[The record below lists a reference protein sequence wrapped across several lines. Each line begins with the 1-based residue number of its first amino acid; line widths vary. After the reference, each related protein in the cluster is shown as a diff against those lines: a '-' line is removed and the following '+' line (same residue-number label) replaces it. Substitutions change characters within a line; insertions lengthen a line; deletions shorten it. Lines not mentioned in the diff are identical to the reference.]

1 MGLRVRWK
9 TLGGNLNT
17 VDQKPD
23 LYLAE
28 RVIIIY
34 ISLTCHGPFH
44 NRLIFMLRKRTGS
57 RIMAKV
63 ETEDFAY
70 WTCKVHSRHR
80 ATHCHEMMSRYS
92 CETYFNVGRLELHY
106 AE

>member
-44 NRLIFMLRKRTGS
+44 NRLIFMLRKLVQESWPRS
-57 RIMAKV
+57 RRRILPIGLAKYIQGIV
-63 ETEDFAY
+63 
-70 WTCKVHSRHR
+70 
-80 ATHCHEMMSRYS
+80 
-92 CETYFNVGRLELHY
+92 RLTVMR
-106 AE
+106 